1 MISPL
6 LLRNFLATSDK
17 IRDSSDF
24 CCDLHLNHHGILH
37 YVIATILKISS
48 VEGRAKAFNT
58 WASHLRAATFFFGSG
73 LFVYTHPRAGNS
85 LGYDKIASVF

>member
-1 MISPL
+1 MIKFVIAAIFAVIS
-6 LLRNFLATSDK
+6 
-17 IRDSSDF
+17 
-24 CCDLHLNHHGILH
+24 ILIIMVSYS

-58 WASHLRAATFFFGSG
+58 WASHLRAATFIFGSG